1 MGVYIVY
8 ISFVTFV
15 IMLLIVS
22 FYFINSLIVNRFLK
36 RKIAKEVLKIKE
48 VMKRHLQEDKN
59 ISNDEIEKL
68 RKLALNKVGLQA
80 FYICYKDY
88 INENGYDEKIRDYA
102 GKVISYKTLLKN
114 RIVRERYRRSY
125 ILYMLSEFQINTDE
139 IEEFALNSLNQNSI
153 YVRNN
158 ALRVIQNT
166 GNTSIILRAIEKIN
180 TSRYYFNYKI
190 LVDFIDSFK
199 GDMKILNKSLLSALD
214 SYNLRL

>member
-1 MGVYIVY
+1 
-8 ISFVTFV
+8 
-15 IMLLIVS
+15 
-22 FYFINSLIVNRFLK
+22 
-36 RKIAKEVLKIKE
+36 
-48 VMKRHLQEDKN
+48 
-59 ISNDEIEKL
+59 
-68 RKLALNKVGLQA
+68 
-80 FYICYKDY
+80 
-88 INENGYDEKIRDYA
+88 
-102 GKVISYKTLLKN
+102 
-114 RIVRERYRRSY
+114 
-125 ILYMLSEFQINTDE
+125 MLSEFQINTDE

-214 SYNLRL
+214 SYNLRLQRVIIDHFTNCRYDEESARDKILQYIFGSHNKELVIAATRYFEKIIDQRAANYILENMDSKDWEIRAISSKVISKYESILAKEKLKKTLGTAIIL